1 MRNEF
6 GLYLSFR
13 MFYKLFFQFVYL
25 HPVHCHFDGIVV
37 GVRRFHPC
45 GANLHVNEQEI
56 GCAKYVYYLSFAP
69 FIVQLYGYFALCLVR
84 FCEIIAFF
92 LSAYSE
98 ILYIFVLKSH
108 HQSFM
113 ERLQATF
120 DKLLRETTSTFHR
133 YMYDR
138 IDWQARV
145 VGLLGPRGVGK
156 TTMVLQYIKE
166 NLPRKETLYVVAEDL
181 YFSTHTLVDLA
192 DAFAR
197 IGGKYLFID
206 EIHKYKGWS
215 RELKLIYDYH
225 SELHVF
231 FTGSS
236 VLDISKGVADLSR
249 RVLTFEMQGL
259 SYREY
264 LELFHQIEL
273 PIYNIHQ
280 ILAQEVVLPRGFLP
294 LQHFTDYLKRG
305 FYPFRDDNIERYI
318 MQMVN
323 TTLEVDIAQYADLTP
338 ATIRKLKRL
347 LAFIAQ
353 AAPFKPNFTQL
364 GGQLE
369 VSRNN
374 IADLCAWLEKAGLI
388 GQLRDSTGGIQG
400 LGRVDKVYLDNPTL
414 IYVLGKENTEIG
426 TIRETF
432 FFNQMRVAHD
442 IASSLVSDFL
452 VTDRYTFEVGGKKK
466 KQKQI
471 QNVEQGYVVKDDIET
486 GYGNIVPLWQFGLT
500 Y

>member
-1 MRNEF
+1 
-6 GLYLSFR
+6 
-13 MFYKLFFQFVYL
+13 
-25 HPVHCHFDGIVV
+25 
-37 GVRRFHPC
+37 
-45 GANLHVNEQEI
+45 
-56 GCAKYVYYLSFAP
+56 
-69 FIVQLYGYFALCLVR
+69 
-84 FCEIIAFF
+84 
-92 LSAYSE
+92 
-98 ILYIFVLKSH
+98 
-108 HQSFM
+108 M

-138 IDWQARV
+138 IDWNTRI

-166 NLPRKETLYVVAEDL
+166 NLPRKESLYVVAEDL
-181 YFSTHTLVDLA
+181 YFANHTLVDLA
-192 DAFAR
+192 DTFAR
-197 IGGKYLFID
+197 TGGKYLIID

-236 VLDISKGVADLSR
+236 ILDIYKGISDLSR
-249 RVLTFEMQGL
+249 RVLTYEMQGL

-264 LELFHQIEL
+264 LSLFHQIEL
-273 PIYNIHQ
+273 PVYSIQQ
-280 ILAQEVVLPRGFLP
+280 ILNQEVELPQGFLP
-294 LQHFTDYLKRG
+294 LQHFSDYLQRG
-305 FYPFRDDNIERYI
+305 YYPFRDNNFERYI
-318 MQMVN
+318 MNVVN

-347 LAFIAQ
+347 LAIIAQ

-400 LGRVDKVYLDNPTL
+400 LGKVDKVYLDNATL
-414 IYVLGKENTEIG
+414 IYVLGNKSTEIG

-432 FFNQMRVAHD
+432 FYNQMRVMTD
-442 IASSLVSDFL
+442 VISSRISDFEI
-452 VTDRYTFEVGGKKK
+452 DGKTFEVGGKKK

-471 QNVEQGYVVKDDIET
+471 QNAEQGYVVKDDIET
-486 GYGNIVPLWQFGLT
+486 GYGNIIPLWQFGLT

>member
-1 MRNEF
+1 
-6 GLYLSFR
+6 
-13 MFYKLFFQFVYL
+13 
-25 HPVHCHFDGIVV
+25 
-37 GVRRFHPC
+37 
-45 GANLHVNEQEI
+45 
-56 GCAKYVYYLSFAP
+56 
-69 FIVQLYGYFALCLVR
+69 
-84 FCEIIAFF
+84 
-92 LSAYSE
+92 
-98 ILYIFVLKSH
+98 
-108 HQSFM
+108 M

-138 IDWQARV
+138 IDWNARI
-145 VGLLGPRGVGK
+145 VGLLGPRGIGK

-166 NLPRKETLYVVAEDL
+166 NLSRKDSLYVVAEDL
-181 YFSTHTLVDLA
+181 YFASHTLVDLA

-197 IGGKYLFID
+197 TGGKYLIID

-225 SELHVF
+225 SELHVL

-236 VLDISKGVADLSR
+236 ILDIYKGVSDLSR
-249 RVLTFEMQGL
+249 RVLTYEMQGL

-264 LELFHQIEL
+264 LSLFHQIEL
-273 PIYNIHQ
+273 PVYSLQQ
-280 ILAQEVVLPRGFLP
+280 ILNHEVELTQGFLP
-294 LQHFTDYLKRG
+294 LQHFSDYLKRG
-305 FYPFRDDNIERYI
+305 YYPFRDNNFERYI
-318 MQMVN
+318 TNVVN

-347 LAFIAQ
+347 LAIIAQ
-353 AAPFKPNFTQL
+353 AAPFKPNFTQI

-400 LGRVDKVYLDNPTL
+400 LGKVDKVYLDNATL
-414 IYVLGKENTEIG
+414 IYILGNENTEIG

-432 FFNQMRVAHD
+432 FYNQMRVMTD
-442 IASSLVSDFL
+442 VISSHISDFEI
-452 VTDRYTFEVGGKKK
+452 DGKTFEVGGKKK

-471 QNVEQGYVVKDDIET
+471 QNAEQGYVVKDDIET
-486 GYGNIVPLWQFGLT
+486 GYGNIIPLWQFGLT

>member
-1 MRNEF
+1 
-6 GLYLSFR
+6 
-13 MFYKLFFQFVYL
+13 
-25 HPVHCHFDGIVV
+25 
-37 GVRRFHPC
+37 
-45 GANLHVNEQEI
+45 
-56 GCAKYVYYLSFAP
+56 
-69 FIVQLYGYFALCLVR
+69 
-84 FCEIIAFF
+84 
-92 LSAYSE
+92 
-98 ILYIFVLKSH
+98 
-108 HQSFM
+108 M

-133 YMYDR
+133 YMYYH
-138 IDWQARV
+138 IDWEARI

-166 NLPRKETLYVVAEDL
+166 NLPREQTLYVVAEDL
-181 YFSTHTLVDLA
+181 YFSQHTLVDLA

-197 IGGKYLFID
+197 TGGKHLFID

-225 SELHVF
+225 SELHIF

-264 LELFHQIEL
+264 LQLFHEIEL
-273 PIYNIHQ
+273 PTYNLQQ
-280 ILAQEVVLPRGFLP
+280 ILSQQVVLPQGFLP
-294 LQHFTDYLKRG
+294 LQHFADYLKQG
-305 FYPFRDDNIERYI
+305 YYPFRDNNFNRYI

-323 TTLEVDIAQYADLTP
+323 ATLDVDIAQYADLTP

-347 LAFIAQ
+347 LAIIAQ
-353 AAPFKPNFTQL
+353 AAPFKPNFTQI

-388 GQLRDSTGGIQG
+388 GQLRESTGGIQG
-400 LGRVDKVYLDNPTL
+400 LGKVDKVYLDNTAL
-414 IYVLGKENTEIG
+414 IYALGNENTDIG

-432 FFNQMRVAHD
+432 FFNQMRVNQD
-442 IASSLVSDFL
+442 ITSSPVSDFL
-452 VTDRYTFEVGGKKK
+452 IDREYTIEVGGKKK

-471 QNVEQGYVVKDDIET
+471 RSVEQGYVVKDDIET
-486 GYGNIVPLWQFGLT
+486 GYGNIIPLWQFGLT

>member
-1 MRNEF
+1 
-6 GLYLSFR
+6 
-13 MFYKLFFQFVYL
+13 
-25 HPVHCHFDGIVV
+25 
-37 GVRRFHPC
+37 
-45 GANLHVNEQEI
+45 
-56 GCAKYVYYLSFAP
+56 
-69 FIVQLYGYFALCLVR
+69 
-84 FCEIIAFF
+84 
-92 LSAYSE
+92 
-98 ILYIFVLKSH
+98 
-108 HQSFM
+108 M

-138 IDWQARV
+138 IDWNTRI

-166 NLPRKETLYVVAEDL
+166 NLPRKESLYVVAEDL
-181 YFSTHTLVDLA
+181 YFANHTLVDLA
-192 DAFAR
+192 DTFAR
-197 IGGKYLFID
+197 TGGKYLIID

-236 VLDISKGVADLSR
+236 ILDIYKGVSDLSR
-249 RVLTFEMQGL
+249 RVLTYEMQGL

-264 LELFHQIEL
+264 LSLFHQIEL
-273 PIYNIHQ
+273 PVYSLQQ
-280 ILAQEVVLPRGFLP
+280 ILNQEVELPQGFLP
-294 LQHFTDYLKRG
+294 LQHFSDYLQRG
-305 FYPFRDDNIERYI
+305 YYPFRDNNFERYI
-318 MQMVN
+318 MNVVN

-347 LAFIAQ
+347 LAIIAQ
-353 AAPFKPNFTQL
+353 AAPFKPNFTQI

-400 LGRVDKVYLDNPTL
+400 LGKVDKVYLDNATL
-414 IYVLGKENTEIG
+414 IYVLGNKSTEIG

-432 FFNQMRVAHD
+432 FYNQMRV
-442 IASSLVSDFL
+442 ITNVISSRISDFEI
-452 VTDRYTFEVGGKKK
+452 DGKTFEVGGRKK

-471 QNVEQGYVVKDDIET
+471 QNAEQGYVVKDDIET
-486 GYGNIVPLWQFGLT
+486 GYGNIIPLWQFGLT

>member
-1 MRNEF
+1 
-6 GLYLSFR
+6 
-13 MFYKLFFQFVYL
+13 
-25 HPVHCHFDGIVV
+25 
-37 GVRRFHPC
+37 
-45 GANLHVNEQEI
+45 
-56 GCAKYVYYLSFAP
+56 
-69 FIVQLYGYFALCLVR
+69 
-84 FCEIIAFF
+84 
-92 LSAYSE
+92 
-98 ILYIFVLKSH
+98 
-108 HQSFM
+108 M

-133 YMYDR
+133 YIYDR
-138 IDWQARV
+138 IDWNTRI

-166 NLPRKETLYVVAEDL
+166 NLPRKESLYVVAEDL
-181 YFSTHTLVDLA
+181 YFANHTLVDLA
-192 DAFAR
+192 DTFAR
-197 IGGKYLFID
+197 TGGKYLIID

-236 VLDISKGVADLSR
+236 ILDIYKGVSDLSR
-249 RVLTFEMQGL
+249 RVLTYEMQGL

-264 LELFHQIEL
+264 LSLFHQIEL
-273 PIYNIHQ
+273 PIYNFQQ
-280 ILAQEVVLPRGFLP
+280 ILNQEVELPQGFLP
-294 LQHFTDYLKRG
+294 LQHFSDYLKRG
-305 FYPFRDDNIERYI
+305 YYPFRDNNFERYI
-318 MQMVN
+318 MNVVN

-347 LAFIAQ
+347 LAIIAQ
-353 AAPFKPNFTQL
+353 AAPFKPNFTQI

-388 GQLRDSTGGIQG
+388 GQLRDGTGGIQG
-400 LGRVDKVYLDNPTL
+400 LGKVDKVYLDNATL
-414 IYVLGKENTEIG
+414 IFVLGNKNTEIG

-432 FFNQMRVAHD
+432 FYNQMRV
-442 IASSLVSDFL
+442 ITNVISSRISDFEI
-452 VTDRYTFEVGGKKK
+452 DGKTFEVGGRKK

-471 QNVEQGYVVKDDIET
+471 QNAEQGYVIKDDIET
-486 GYGNIVPLWQFGLT
+486 GYGNIIPLWQFGLT

>member
-1 MRNEF
+1 
-6 GLYLSFR
+6 
-13 MFYKLFFQFVYL
+13 
-25 HPVHCHFDGIVV
+25 
-37 GVRRFHPC
+37 
-45 GANLHVNEQEI
+45 
-56 GCAKYVYYLSFAP
+56 
-69 FIVQLYGYFALCLVR
+69 
-84 FCEIIAFF
+84 
-92 LSAYSE
+92 
-98 ILYIFVLKSH
+98 
-108 HQSFM
+108 M

-138 IDWQARV
+138 IDWNTRI

-166 NLPRKETLYVVAEDL
+166 NLPRKESLYVVAEDL
-181 YFSTHTLVDLA
+181 YFANHTLVDLA
-192 DAFAR
+192 DTFAR
-197 IGGKYLFID
+197 TGGKYLIID

-236 VLDISKGVADLSR
+236 ILDIYKGISDLSR
-249 RVLTFEMQGL
+249 RVLTYEMQGL

-264 LELFHQIEL
+264 LSLFHQIEL
-273 PIYNIHQ
+273 PVYSIQQ
-280 ILAQEVVLPRGFLP
+280 ILNQEVELPQGFLP
-294 LQHFTDYLKRG
+294 LQHFSDYLQRG
-305 FYPFRDDNIERYI
+305 YYPFRDNNFERYI
-318 MQMVN
+318 MNVVN

-347 LAFIAQ
+347 LAIIAQ
-353 AAPFKPNFTQL
+353 AAPFKPNFTQI

-400 LGRVDKVYLDNPTL
+400 LGKVDKVYLDNATL
-414 IYVLGKENTEIG
+414 IYVLGNKSTEIG

-432 FFNQMRVAHD
+432 FYNQMRV
-442 IASSLVSDFL
+442 ITNVISSRISDFEI
-452 VTDRYTFEVGGKKK
+452 DGKTFEVGGRKK

-471 QNVEQGYVVKDDIET
+471 QNAEQGYVVKDDIET
-486 GYGNIVPLWQFGLT
+486 GYGNIIPLWQFGLT